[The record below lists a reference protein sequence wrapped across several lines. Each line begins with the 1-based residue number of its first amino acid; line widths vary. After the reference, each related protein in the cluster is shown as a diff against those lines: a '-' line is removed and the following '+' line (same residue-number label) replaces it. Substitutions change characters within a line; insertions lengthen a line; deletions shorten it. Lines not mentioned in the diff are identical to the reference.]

1 MSSRTGGRS
10 GLWTAANVVTVVRV
24 ALMPVWLA
32 LAETDAHPLATF
44 LLFLVIALSDSLD
57 GYLARSRD
65 EVTTFGKFLDPIA
78 DKLVV
83 VVTLCY
89 LLERG
94 LTSSWVLLVIVT
106 REFLVSGLR
115 MVVASSGEV
124 VAASML
130 GKVKTATTLVS
141 IGLLLASMAFDV
153 QGVLA
158 LLGRVGMVAAVVLTA
173 WSGIDYFVKCWPY
186 LADADGP
193 DGSAG
198 GER

>member
-1 MSSRTGGRS
+1 MTGTAPESKGRAH

-24 ALMPVWLA
+24 VLMPVWLA
-32 LAETDAHPLATF
+32 LAETDRVPLLSF

-94 LTSSWVLLVIVT
+94 MTSSWVLLVIVT

-141 IGLLLASMAFDV
+141 IGLLLASLAFDV
-153 QGVLA
+153 NGILR
-158 LLGRVGMVAAVVLTA
+158 LLGNVGMVAAVILTA
-173 WSGIDYFVKCWPY
+173 WSGVDYFVKCWRY
-186 LADADGP
+186 LVPEEGD
-193 DGSAG
+193 
-198 GER
+198 E